1 MIRVSMYIYILC
13 QSFINV
19 KLELRR
25 GIEGMTF
32 Y

>member
-1 MIRVSMYIYILC
+1 MYIYIYILC